1 MYYEKVLNYIKKGA
15 TGYDCDATLIAI
27 REVESN
33 KEWVAKHYDYHN
45 VQAGWDEFYKEC
57 CSTVLKKEDL
67 NMRYIEKAVSLAC
80 LEGETNV
87 YR

>member
-27 REVESN
+27 REIEMN
-33 KEWVAKHYDYHN
+33 KVWVAHHYDYHH
-45 VQAGWDEFYKEC
+45 VEDGWDKFYKEC

-67 NMRYIEKAVSLAC
+67 NMRYISDAVLFARLG
-80 LEGETNV
+80 LE
-87 YR
+87 